1 MGQSLPLSRPSRESG
16 PSVTKLLL
24 ALHVLAAIIA
34 VGPVT
39 VAASMFG
46 PAARRAAERPDDAQ
60 ARSTVVLLHRIC
72 RVYAGVGIAVPVLGL
87 ATAGVM
93 GVMGDAWV
101 IASLVLT
108 MLAAAS
114 LIVFV
119 LPGQEQLVEG
129 TEEGRGGGIATVAAA
144 TGRLAMTTGIFN
156 LLWVAVTVLMIV
168 RPGSTTGA

>member
-1 MGQSLPLSRPSRESG
+1 
-16 PSVTKLLL
+16 
-24 ALHVLAAIIA
+24 
-34 VGPVT
+34 
-39 VAASMFG
+39 MFG
-46 PAARRAAERPDDAQ
+46 PAARRAAECPDDPR
-60 ARSTVVLLHRIC
+60 ARSTVGLLHRIC
-72 RVYAGVGIAVPVLGL
+72 RVYAGVGFAVPVLGL
-87 ATAGVM
+87 ATAGAM

-129 TEEGRGGGIATVAAA
+129 VEGAGGAGGVVTVAAA

-156 LLWVAVTVLMIV
+156 VLWVAVTVLMIV
-168 RPGSTTGA
+168 RPGSTTGV

>member
-1 MGQSLPLSRPSRESG
+1 M
-16 PSVTKLLL
+16 TKLLL
-24 ALHVLAAIIA
+24 TLHVLAAILA
-34 VGPVT
+34 VGPVA

-46 PAARRAAERPDDAQ
+46 PAARRAAESPDDVR
-60 ARSTVVLLHRIC
+60 ARSTVGLLHRIC

-108 MLAAAS
+108 MLAAAA

-119 LPGQEQLVEG
+119 LPGQERLVEG
-129 TEEGRGGGIATVAAA
+129 GGGGGEGVAAA

-156 LLWVAVTVLMIV
+156 VLWVAVTVLMIV